1 VHLKEKLFI
10 FAMILA
16 IATLVTNNTSGI
28 ALGQEFNWVP
38 LCAQVQ
44 FALYKQCNV
53 LVNADGTLTSEGE
66 RAINCI
72 KDGTVLFETGTD
84 ILHLPRD
91 QILGALTLLGS
102 LTECGNV
109 VNFSHLTP
117 AMLNDLLNLP

>member
-1 VHLKEKLFI
+1 MQLKERLFI
-10 FAMILA
+10 FAMISA
-16 IATLVTNNTSGI
+16 IVALVTSNTSGI
-28 ALGQEFNWVP
+28 ALGQEFNWLA

-72 KDGTVLFETGTD
+72 KDGTVLFEAGTD
-84 ILHLPRD
+84 ILHLPCD
-91 QILGALTLLGS
+91 QILGMLTLLDI

-109 VNFSHLTP
+109 VKFSHLTP
-117 AMLNDLLNLP
+117 ALLNDLRNLP

>member
-1 VHLKEKLFI
+1 MKEKFFI
-10 FAMILA
+10 FAIISA

-28 ALGQEFNWVP
+28 ALGQEFNWIP

-72 KDGTVLFETGTD
+72 
-84 ILHLPRD
+84 
-91 QILGALTLLGS
+91 
-102 LTECGNV
+102 
-109 VNFSHLTP
+109 
-117 AMLNDLLNLP
+117 